1 MLTCSYTF
9 ASKGNFKVSF
19 TSKSINLDTFASILK
34 IFKDFPIELIEEII
48 DKKKMQHHEVE
59 K

>member
-1 MLTCSYTF
+1 MLTCLHTF
-9 ASKGNFKVSF
+9 ASKASF

-48 DKKKMQHHEVE
+48 DKKITQHSVVE